1 MQRKKS
7 MASFTQDE
15 IFTATEVVRNFSAM
29 LGKVE
34 QNKKIVI
41 LKNNKIQAVMLNLKE
56 YERLM
61 TAVELLESIYKNQ
74 KA

>member
-1 MQRKKS
+1 
-7 MASFTQDE
+7 MASFTQNE
-15 IFTATEVVRNFSAM
+15 IFTAKEVVRNFSAM

-34 QNKKIVI
+34 QNQKIVI

-61 TAVELLESIYKNQ
+61 GAVELLESIYKNQ

>member
-1 MQRKKS
+1 

-29 LGKVE
+29 LEKVGHN
-34 QNKKIVI
+34 QKVVI
-41 LKNNKIQAVMLNLKE
+41 LKNNKIEAVMLNLKE
-56 YERLM
+56 YERL
-61 TAVELLESIYKNQ
+61 TNAVALLESIYKNQ

>member
-1 MQRKKS
+1 

-15 IFTATEVVRNFSAM
+15 IFTATEVVRNFSAI
-29 LGKVE
+29 LDKVGRN
-34 QNKKIVI
+34 QKIVV
-41 LKNNKIQAVMLNLKE
+41 LKNNKIQAIMLNLKE

-61 TAVELLESIYKNQ
+61 GAVELLESIYKNQ